1 MLDLANHFNTVFTVL
16 SPTEFRVSIEPK
28 GYIFIY
34 NATFTFNTVSDI
46 GRIDYSSAWYPFK
59 LTVYNQTASETWFL
73 IKAPSMTDT
82 EKGIIN
88 GVSKMSDKISEYST
102 MPYMQEIKKTGI
114 FAMLLGGAQA
124 TSMSCLVNSIPS
136 QNSYEGVRLWAS
148 FVFFDVPQ
156 W

>member
-1 MLDLANHFNTVFTVL
+1 M
-16 SPTEFRVSIEPK
+16 S
-28 GYIFIY
+28 
-34 NATFTFNTVSDI
+34 
-46 GRIDYSSAWYPFK
+46 
-59 LTVYNQTASETWFL
+59 
-73 IKAPSMTDT
+73 DT

-88 GVSKMSDKISEYST
+88 GVSGMSDKISQYST

-136 QNSYEGVRLWAS
+136 QNFYEGVRLWAS